1 MSVRTIAWSV
11 SLHVAVIIGAM
22 VAIPWPERARVAVPT
37 APIEGVIIDTAAIER
52 EQKRQDDAARQVRLQ
67 QQRQQREERE
77 RVAAEEQKQ
86 LAAER
91 EKQRAADA
99 ERERVAAAKRE
110 QDRRDQEKREQER
123 AAQAQREKEAAAQ
136 RERERQAAEQRR
148 REAELQAALSA
159 ESERAEAEAA
169 GLLDRYISM
178 IEARIRQNWDR
189 PLSARPGIDCIVNVV
204 QLPSG
209 DVMSVQVAAC
219 NGDDQVR
226 RSIEAAVRKASPLP
240 KPPDP
245 SLFERNLRVNF
256 RPDE

>member
-1 MSVRTIAWSV
+1 
-11 SLHVAVIIGAM
+11 LHVAVIVGAM
-22 VAIPWPERARVAVPT
+22 IAIPWPERARVAVPT

-52 EQKRQDDAARQVRLQ
+52 AQKQQEDAARQVRQQ

-77 RVAAEEQKQ
+77 RAAAEEQKQ

-91 EKQRAADA
+91 EKQRVADA
-99 ERERVAAAKRE
+99 ERERVAVAKRE
-110 QDRRDQEKREQER
+110 QERRDQERREQER

-159 ESERAEAEAA
+159 EAERAEAEAA
-169 GLLDRYISM
+169 GLLDQYIRM
-178 IEARIRQNWDR
+178 IEAQIRQNWNR
-189 PLSARPGIDCIVNVV
+189 PLSARPGIDCVVNVV
-204 QLPSG
+204 QLQTG
-209 DVMSVQVAAC
+209 DVMSVSVATC
-219 NGDDQVR
+219 NGDDAVR
-226 RSIEAAVRKASPLP
+226 RSIEEAVRRASPLP

-245 SLFERNLRVNF
+245 SLFERNLRVQF